1 MTSEAQK
8 RAIAKYESSKARVAI
23 RFTPDEKKEVE
34 QAAAAAGM
42 SVNEYC
48 KALILKK

>member
-8 RAIAKYESSKARVAI
+8 KAIAKYESSKARVVI

-34 QAAAAAGM
+34 QAAASAGM